1 MEVVYPKRY
10 PYFCA
15 MKRPMYL
22 KTVPEKHKELLQRLS
37 QRSGDSVTEIVRKLK
52 EKETEEKEKISGR
65 REQRSFFASE
75 NIVSSQD

>member
-1 MEVVYPKRY
+1 MEAGYPKRY

-37 QRSGDSVTEIVRKLK
+37 QRSGDSVSEIVRRLIRKHL
-52 EKETEEKEKISGR
+52 EEKFPGM
-65 REQRSFFASE
+65 
-75 NIVSSQD
+75 DLD